1 MKQQA
6 EALRR
11 EGADFVVIVMHAERS
26 QTIELMHQQ
35 TADLILT
42 GHTHDLFIDFDG
54 RTAAAELSFDGHFVT
69 MIDLTIE
76 VAEHD
81 GRRETRWWPRFRIID
96 SATVT
101 PDPEVAAVVAG
112 FERELGRELDVP
124 IARTDVE
131 LDSREAVVR
140 RGEAAIGDLI
150 ADAMRVEGKAQV
162 AVMNGGGIRGNKIY
176 PPGSEI
182 TRRDVM
188 AELPFGN
195 RLVVLDIKGSGIK
208 AAMESGLSHI
218 AEGGGGFPQ
227 ISGMTVTYDLK
238 RPRGDRVI
246 SITVGGAPLDPDQ
259 TYTLA
264 TNDYLARG
272 GNDYTAFK
280 AAKPDQTIDDL
291 PLLANAVMVYLRKLG
306 TVRSIAGG
314 RLVQK

>member
-1 MKQQA
+1 M
-6 EALRR
+6 
-11 EGADFVVIVMHAERS
+11 
-26 QTIELMHQQ
+26 
-35 TADLILT
+35 
-42 GHTHDLFIDFDG
+42 
-54 RTAAAELSFDGHFVT
+54 
-69 MIDLTIE
+69 
-76 VAEHD
+76 
-81 GRRETRWWPRFRIID
+81 
-96 SATVT
+96 
-101 PDPEVAAVVAG
+101 
-112 FERELGRELDVP
+112 P

-131 LDSREAVVR
+131 LDSREAIVR

-176 PPGSEI
+176 PPGTEI

-195 RLVVLDIKGSGIK
+195 RLVVARHQGQRDCK
-208 AAMESGLSHI
+208 AAMENGLSHI

-227 ISGMTVTYDLK
+227 ISGMTVTYDPK

-272 GNDYTAFK
+272 GDDYDCLQGGE
-280 AAKPDQTIDDL
+280 AAT
-291 PLLANAVMVYLRKLG
+291 R
-306 TVRSIAGG
+306 RSTT
-314 RLVQK
+314 RRCSPTR